1 MATNQMTL
9 VRDRLSDAIFAV
21 PVRIKITGIMVLPIL
36 ILGFA
41 LNYWVRTGLSDWLSY
56 LISDDRVYIA
66 MQAGSRSVI
75 FVTALAAIASVLL
88 TALLMLSLTKP
99 LLELRQAAQRV
110 AEGDIE
116 SRARVWVP
124 DEIGEV
130 ASAVNSMIDRMVSSQ
145 QQLQRSNRRLQAINR
160 VAMAASR
167 ALDLQNVLD
176 VSLHTT
182 LEVMGFESGWIF
194 LKDADDPNNHKLRL
208 ASSVAVP
215 QTFKQTLIENSD
227 QICSHAQKSLQ
238 SNGDVAASMH
248 ICEQIKP
255 PTDGN
260 IYHLLIPIA
269 ARGQRFGLVN
279 IICPEDSKPSSND
292 MDTFSTIG
300 SQISEFVANAWLH
313 TTLKEKESARQA
325 LLTALVSAQENERAR
340 LSRELHDGAGQSLT
354 SLLIRLKTLEKTAAA
369 EGLKNNVSDLCQSTS
384 ETIEQIRGISHRL
397 RPAALEEFGLE
408 VALRTLSE
416 EMLSEVGIICK
427 YEIDLQSQRLPFEI
441 ETNLYRIAQ
450 EGLTNIVRHAEASRV
465 KIQIDVSPTAVDL
478 MIEDDGKGFSVENFS
493 NNTTSR
499 RLGLI
504 SIQERSDM
512 ISGTLIVK
520 SAPGAGTL
528 LHVRVPLEM
537 ETN

>member
-1 MATNQMTL
+1 M
-9 VRDRLSDAIFAV
+9 SDVIFAV
-21 PVRIKITGIMVLPIL
+21 PVRIKITGIMILPIL

-66 MQAGSRSVI
+66 MEAGSRSVI

-145 QQLQRSNRRLQAINR
+145 QQLQRSNRRLQAINS

-167 ALDLQNVLD
+167 ALDLQDVLD

-194 LKDADDPNNHKLRL
+194 LKDSDDPEHHKLRL

-215 QTFKQTLIENSD
+215 PEFEQSLINHSD
-227 QICSHAQKSLQ
+227 QICLDAQKSLQ
-238 SNGDVAASMH
+238 SDGDAAASMH
-248 ICEQIKP
+248 ICEKIQYSGESP
-255 PTDGN
+255 
-260 IYHLLIPIA
+260 IYHLIIPIA

-279 IICPEDSKPSSND
+279 VICPEHNKPSSND
-292 MDTFSTIG
+292 MDTLTTIG
-300 SQISEFVANAWLH
+300 AQISEFVANAWLH

-325 LLTALVSAQENERAR
+325 LLSALVSAQENERAR

-354 SLLIRLKTLEKTAAA
+354 SLLIRLKTLEKTATA
-369 EGLKNNVSDLCQSTS
+369 EGLKNNVGDLCQSTS

-416 EMLSEVGIICK
+416 EMLSDAGIAC
-427 YEIDLQSQRLPFEI
+427 EHQIDLKGQRLSFEI

-450 EGLTNIVRHAEASRV
+450 EGLTNVVRHAEARRV
-465 KIQIDVSPTAVDL
+465 KIEINVSSTAIDL
-478 MIEDDGKGFSVENFS
+478 KIEDDGKGFSVES
-493 NNTTSR
+493 IGDNTTSR

-520 SAPGAGTL
+520 SAPGAGTM
-528 LHVRVPLEM
+528 LHVRVPLEK
-537 ETN
+537 ENS